1 MKIVG
6 FGDFLIHFSP
16 MGDERF
22 MQADCMK
29 MSFTGAEANVCA
41 ALGLWGE
48 KVEFVTRLPEHQL
61 AQKGIAFFRGLNVN
75 MDHVARGGSRMGVY
89 FLEKGASVRSANVI
103 YDRSPSAIT
112 EAVYEDF
119 EWDEILKDA
128 DCIYLT
134 GITPALSPNLLDCCK
149 KLLQEASRRRIGV
162 FYDVNYR
169 PALSSTE
176 EAGNVLKELAPYI
189 TCLIGNEEH
198 LKMLLGISSDYT
210 EYQTKERLMDLV
222 KQTRTMLKIPKIAM
236 TVRRTISA
244 SDAIIYAAF
253 SKGEDFAVSRQ
264 YGVHVVDRVGSGDA
278 FGAGLV
284 YALRHGYNTEEA
296 VEFAAASNAMKHTIV
311 NDNNL
316 ASVEEIKAFMSKK
329 WQDVRR

>member
-1 MKIVG
+1 MKVVG

-48 KVEFVTRLPEHQL
+48 NVEFVTRLPKHQL

-119 EWDEILKDA
+119 DWETILKDT
-128 DCIYLT
+128 DLIYLT
-134 GITPALSPNLLDCCK
+134 GITPALSKNLFECCK
-149 KLLQEASRRRIGV
+149 KLLQEASKRNIEV

-169 PALSSTE
+169 PTLSSTE
-176 EAGNVLKELAPYI
+176 EAGAVLKELAPYI

-198 LKMLLGISSDYT
+198 LKMLLGISSDFT
-210 EYQTKERLMDLV
+210 EYQIKGRLQD
-222 KQTRTMLKIPKIAM
+222 I
-236 TVRRTISA
+236 
-244 SDAIIYAAF
+244 
-253 SKGEDFAVSRQ
+253 
-264 YGVHVVDRVGSGDA
+264 
-278 FGAGLV
+278 
-284 YALRHGYNTEEA
+284 
-296 VEFAAASNAMKHTIV
+296 VE
-311 NDNNL
+311 
-316 ASVEEIKAFMSKK
+316 
-329 WQDVRR
+329 

>member
-6 FGDFLIHFSP
+6 FGD
-16 MGDERF
+16 
-22 MQADCMK
+22 
-29 MSFTGAEANVCA
+29 FTGAEANVCA
-41 ALGLWGE
+41 ALGFWGE
-48 KVEFVTRLPEHQL
+48 KVEFVTKLPEHQL

-119 EWDEILKDA
+119 AWDEILKDA
-128 DCIYLT
+128 DGIYLT
-134 GITPALSPNLLDCCK
+134 GITPALSENLLECCH
-149 KLLQEASRRRIGV
+149 KLLQEAKSRNLEV

-169 PALSSTE
+169 PALSSE
-176 EAGNVLKELAPYI
+176 REAGEVLKRLAPYI
-189 TCLIGNEEH
+189 SCLIGNEEH
-198 LKMLLGISSDYT
+198 LKMLLGISSAFT
-210 EYQTKERLMDLV
+210 EYQVKERLEDLTS
-222 KQTRTMLKIPKIAM
+222 QTKAILKIPKIAM

-253 SKGEDFAVSRQ
+253 SKDGEFAVSRQ
-264 YGVHVVDRVGSGDA
+264 YGMHVVDRVGSGDA
-278 FGAGLV
+278 FGAGLA
-284 YALRHGYNTEEA
+284 YALGHGYGVEDA
-296 VEFAAASNAMKHTIV
+296 VELAAASNAMKHTIV
-311 NDNNL
+311 NDINL
-316 ASVEEIKAFMSKK
+316 ASIEEIKGIMSKK